1 MSDAAA
7 IVREAGG
14 EELVER
20 LARLDAFT
28 ASPPPRPA
36 PPPPPDAGHR
46 ADFDVVLA
54 GGGLSLLH
62 APLLARAG
70 LRVGVFDRGTIGL
83 SHREWNA
90 SAPELRPLVR
100 SGLLSEEEL
109 QALVLARYRVGT
121 CRWHGGGVH
130 PVTGVLDHAI
140 DAGGLLARV
149 RAQAQA
155 AGVHLHDFT
164 EVVAEGRGPH
174 GIALLVRE
182 AGVTRVVTTRL
193 LVEARGALSPSGAPD
208 LVCPTVGGVLA
219 GAQLGDAPDEYRADV
234 GEILATTEGVEE
246 GRQHV
251 WEAFP
256 GRPGELTVYLF
267 HYARREALQAGEL
280 TRLFARFFQTLPRYK
295 RGATRI
301 LRPTFG
307 LIPGWS
313 RLSPPPAA
321 GLRTV
326 LVGDAA
332 ARHSPLT
339 FCGFGA
345 MLRSFEG
352 TTRGIVRALSDERRL
367 QAAIP
372 SLVHDT
378 PLHGGTGALARLLAS
393 PPRDPARAGALN
405 ALLDD
410 AFATLAQLGEQP
422 YGRLLRDEA
431 SMAEFV
437 TFLRRTAAR
446 HPQVYGEVF
455 ARLGPLAVSRW
466 GLSLASALVGRPEAA

>member
-14 EELVER
+14 AELSER
-20 LARLDAFT
+20 LARLDEWS
-28 ASPPPRPA
+28 ASRPA
-36 PPPPPDAGHR
+36 PPTAPPPPDAGHR
-46 ADFDVVLA
+46 PDFDVVLA

-62 APLLARAG
+62 APLLAAAG
-70 LRVGVFDRGTIGL
+70 LRVGVFDRGQIGVA
-83 SHREWNA
+83 HREWNA

-100 SGLLSEEEL
+100 SGLLTDAEL
-109 QALVLARYRVGT
+109 SALVLARYRTGT

-130 PVTGVLDHAI
+130 PVTGVLDHAV
-140 DAGGLLARV
+140 DAGGLLSRV
-149 RAQAQA
+149 RARSLE
-155 AGVHLHDFT
+155 AGVSLHDCT
-164 EVVAEGRGPH
+164 EVLAEGRGSH
-174 GIALLVRE
+174 GVALRVRDASGE
-182 AGVTRVVTTRL
+182 RIVTTRL
-193 LVEARGALSPSGAPD
+193 LVEARGAMSPSAAPD
-208 LVCPTVGGVLA
+208 LLCPTVGGVLA
-219 GAQLGDAPDEYRADV
+219 GAIVGDAPDEYRPDV
-234 GEILATTEGVEE
+234 GEILATTEGIEE

-267 HYARREALQAGEL
+267 HYARRKAVQPGEL

-295 RGATRI
+295 RGAPRL

-313 RLSPPPAA
+313 RLSPPPAP

-352 TTRGIVRALSDERRL
+352 TARGIVEALSDERRL
-367 QAAIP
+367 QAPLP

-378 PLHGGTGALARLLAS
+378 ALHRGTGALARMLAA
-393 PPRDPARAGALN
+393 PPQRPAQAGALN
-405 ALLDD
+405 ALLD
-410 AFATLAQLGEQP
+410 ASFATLVELGDES

-431 SMAEFV
+431 SLPEFV

-446 HPQVYGEVF
+446 HPQVYREVF
-455 ARLGPLAVSRW
+455 ARLGPAAVSRW
-466 GLSLASALVGRPEAA
+466 GFGLVRSLASPEAA